1 MWPRLGRRLSA
12 AAAATPERHTMLPM
26 AHGVIVPGGRFRE
39 AYYWDSYWVVLG
51 LLSVGMFETARG
63 LTEVQPPAHCHRATA
78 AALPATPCPSML
90 ALCPRSH
97 RRACPSQNLLQCVG
111 RHGFAPNGLRRYYLN
126 RSQPP
131 LLPQMVAALLTH
143 LDAHREGASAA
154 AAEAGAG
161 TEAAAAALLRM
172 AQPLLDTEYGW
183 WMRGGEAGHAVRLA
197 AAAHRPEATLNRYV
211 VAAATPRPES
221 WREDTASV
229 AGLGEAARRQ
239 VWAELA
245 SCAESGW
252 DFSSRFLA
260 ADGAKTVEGGSS
272 EAEPLRTIRT
282 SAVIPV
288 EL

>member
-1 MWPRLGRRLSA
+1 M
-12 AAAATPERHTMLPM
+12 
-26 AHGVIVPGGRFRE
+26 
-39 AYYWDSYWVVLG
+39 
-51 LLSVGMFETARG
+51 
-63 LTEVQPPAHCHRATA
+63 
-78 AALPATPCPSML
+78 
-90 ALCPRSH
+90 
-97 RRACPSQNLLQCVG
+97 G

-131 LLPQMVAALLTH
+131 LLPQMVAALLAH
-143 LDAHREGASAA
+143 LDAQREGASAA

-161 TEAAAAALLRM
+161 AGTEASAAALLRM
-172 AQPLLDTEYGW
+172 ALPLLDTEYDW

-197 AAAHRPEATLNRYV
+197 AAPQRPEATLNRYV
-211 VAAATPRPES
+211 VVAAAPRPES

-229 AGLGEAARRQ
+229 AGLDEAARRQ

-245 SCAESGW
+245 ACAESGW

-260 ADGAKTVEGGSS
+260 ADGAEAAEGGSS